1 MDQGPRQILEHFT
14 ERTPHIVEGIR
25 SLVDIESPSNDAGS
39 SGRIADAAAAMARAT
54 GVAVEV
60 ERFDVNAG
68 THLLITAFGDKPGST
83 VLLGHLDTVH
93 PVGTAQKNP
102 TRIEGDR
109 LYGCGT
115 FDMKANVAVALDVL
129 RYLGATGQEPST
141 AIRMLLSCD
150 EEVGSHSGREY
161 VERYVAG
168 AKQCLVMEPS
178 ADGKVKTGRKGTG
191 MFQLTAHGVPAHA
204 GLEPEK
210 GANAVAELARQVDRI
225 HAIGKTHVGT
235 TVNVT
240 TFRGGTTLNVI
251 PDHAACDIDVRYS
264 MASEADRVVS
274 ELKALTSTD
283 SRVRLELGGAINRP
297 PLERTDSVAAL
308 YEYARQLAASFD
320 YELGETQVGGGSD
333 GNFVAALGVPVLDGL
348 GLAGAGA
355 HTLDEYVLVSD
366 IPKRATLLTLLLCQ

>member
-1 MDQGPRQILEHFT
+1 LSPNEILKCFE
-14 ERTPHIVEGIR
+14 ERTPHIVQAIR
-25 SLVDIESPSNDAGS
+25 SLVDIESPSNDAAAN
-39 SGRIADAAAAMARAT
+39 RRVVDAVDMMARST
-54 GVAVEV
+54 GVDVTV
-60 ERFDVNAG
+60 ERFEVESG
-68 THLLITAFGDKPGST
+68 SHLLITAFADKPEFT

-93 PVGTAQKNP
+93 PIGTAVKNP
-102 TRIEGDR
+102 TRIDGDR

-129 RYLGATGQEPST
+129 RYFAETGQEPST
-141 AIRMLLSCD
+141 AVRMLLSCD
-150 EEVGSHSGREY
+150 EEVGSATGREY
-161 VERYVAG
+161 VERFAAG

-225 HAIGKTHVGT
+225 HAITRPEIGT

-251 PDHAACDIDVRYS
+251 PDHAVCEIDVRYPN
-264 MASEADRVVS
+264 AGEAERVVS
-274 ELKALTSTD
+274 ELKALD
-283 SRVRLELGGAINRP
+283 AMDPRVRLELGGAINRP
-297 PLERTDSVAAL
+297 PLERNEAVIAL
-308 YEYARQLAASFD
+308 YDKARSLAASFD
-320 YELGETQVGGGSD
+320 YDLGEAQVGGGSD

-366 IPKRATLLTLLLCQ
+366 IPKRATLLTLMLCQ

>member
-1 MDQGPRQILEHFT
+1 MEPSKILNYFEK
-14 ERTPHIVEGIR
+14 RTGSIVESIR
-25 SLVDIESPSNDAGS
+25 SLVDIESPSHDAEAS
-39 SGRIADAAAAMARAT
+39 RRVVDAVEGMARAT
-54 GVAVEV
+54 GVAINV
-60 ERFDVNAG
+60 ERFDVADG
-68 THLLITAFGDKPGST
+68 THLLVTAFDDQPEFT

-93 PVGTAQKNP
+93 PVGTAKKNP

-109 LYGCGT
+109 LYGCGA
-115 FDMKANVAVALDVL
+115 FDMKANVAVALGVL
-129 RYLGATGQEPST
+129 RYFAET
-141 AIRMLLSCD
+141 ARRPTTEIRMLLSCD

-161 VERYVAG
+161 VDRFLTG

-191 MFQLTAHGVPAHA
+191 MFQLAAHGVPAHA

-210 GANAVAELARQVDRI
+210 GANAVAELARQVDKI
-225 HAIGKTHVGT
+225 HAIARPEIGT

-251 PDHAACDIDVRYS
+251 PDHAICDIDVRYS
-264 MASEADRVVS
+264 IAREAERVVE
-274 ELKALTSTD
+274 ELNSLGSTD
-283 SRVRLELGGAINRP
+283 ERVRLELTGAINRP
-297 PLERTDSVAAL
+297 PLERTDAVVTL
-308 YEYARQLAASFD
+308 YRHARDLAASFD

-366 IPKRATLLTLLLCQ
+366 IPNRATLLTLLLTS